1 MSQVDTES
9 APVTVTPA
17 ATYEVTLRAL
27 AEADPRIV
35 VLTAENRAAIRNLP
49 PVLGDRFIDFGI
61 CEQTMVGAAAGLALR
76 GRIPVVHALATFL
89 TLRAYEFIRTDV
101 GIAGLPVKL
110 IGAVPGF
117 LSDGNGPTHQA
128 IEDLAVMRAIPG
140 MQVFCPADERELCE
154 GLPAVLGSPSPC
166 YVRLN
171 TRAPSPAMLANA
183 GARWTAARPPFELGR
198 AEVLTDG
205 DDLAVVGAG
214 FLIPNILEGCTA
226 LRAAAGVEARALNLR
241 TLAPLDEAAIVAAAR
256 ACGLVVTVEDHLLVG
271 GIYQAVCEVLM
282 RHRVFVP
289 VVPIGLDARWFTP
302 GRLLEVLDH
311 EGFTPVRLADRFHQA
326 WTAAKAGALGSS
338 GVSGGAGAASPSGT
352 PLTDGAH
359 AGTKGMGHA

>member
-1 MSQVDTES
+1 MSQVSPTIPS
-9 APVTVTPA
+9 PTVTPA
-17 ATYEVTLRAL
+17 TTYEVTLRAL
-27 AEADPRIV
+27 AEADPRII

-49 PVLGDRFIDFGI
+49 AVLGGRFIDFGI

-89 TLRAYEFIRTDV
+89 TLRAFEFIRTDV

-110 IGAVPGF
+110 IGSVPGF

-128 IEDLAVMRAIPG
+128 IEDLALMRAIPG

-154 GLPAVLGSPSPC
+154 GLPAVLASPSPC

-171 TRAPSPAMLANA
+171 TRASSPAMLANA
-183 GARWTAARPPFELGR
+183 GARLAGAREPFTLGQ

-205 DDLAVVGAG
+205 ADLAVLGAG
-214 FLIPNILEGCTA
+214 FLVPNILEACTA
-226 LRAAAGVEARALNLR
+226 LRAAAGVEARVVNLR
-241 TLAPLDEAAIVAAAR
+241 TVAPLDEGAIVDAAR

-271 GIYQAVCEVLM
+271 GIYQAVCEVLV

-302 GRLLEVLDH
+302 GRLPEVLDH

-326 WTAAKAGALGSS
+326 WTASKVGALG
-338 GVSGGAGAASPSGT
+338 AGA
-352 PLTDGAH
+352 D
-359 AGTKGMGHA
+359 TKGTGHA

>member
-1 MSQVDTES
+1 MSQVDP
-9 APVTVTPA
+9 ARPPVAVTAA

-49 PVLGDRFIDFGI
+49 PLLGDRFIDFGI

-76 GRIPVVHALATFL
+76 GRVPVVHALATFL

-117 LSDGNGPTHQA
+117 LSDANGPTHQA

-154 GLPAVLGSPSPC
+154 GLPAVLASPSPC

-183 GARWTAARPPFELGR
+183 GARWAPARPPFELGR

-205 DDLAVVGAG
+205 DDLAVLGAG
-214 FLIPNILEGCTA
+214 FLIPNILEACTA
-226 LRAAAGVEARALNLR
+226 LRAAAGVAARAVNLR
-241 TLAPLDEAAIVAAAR
+241 TMAPLDEAAIVTAAR
-256 ACGLVVTVEDHLLVG
+256 GCGLLVTVEDHLLVG
-271 GIYQAVCEVLM
+271 GIYQAVCEVLV

-302 GRLLEVLDH
+302 GRLPEVLDH

-326 WTAAKAGALGSS
+326 WTAAKAGALGPASS
-338 GVSGGAGAASPSGT
+338 GTALAGG
-352 PLTDGAH
+352 H
-359 AGTKGMGHA
+359 RAGTKGMGHA

>member
-154 GLPAVLGSPSPC
+154 GLPAVLRNPSPC

-171 TRAPSPAMLANA
+171 TRAPTPAMLASVA
-183 GARWTAARPPFELGR
+183 TRSAATRAPFQLGR
-198 AEVLTDG
+198 AEVLTEG
-205 DDLAVVGAG
+205 DDLAVLGAG
-214 FLIPNILEGCTA
+214 FLVPNILDACTA
-226 LRAAAGVEARALNLR
+226 LHAAAGVRARAVNLR
-241 TLAPLDEAAIVAAAR
+241 TVAPLDEAAIVAAAR
-256 ACGLVVTVEDHLLVG
+256 GCGLIVTVEDHLLVG
-271 GIYQAVCEVLM
+271 GLYQAVCEVLV
-282 RHRVFVP
+282 RHRAFVP

-302 GRLLEVLDH
+302 GRLPEVLDH
-311 EGFTPVRLADRFHQA
+311 EGFSPVRLADRFHQA
-326 WTAAKAGALGSS
+326 WTAAKLGALGPFGAS
-338 GVSGGAGAASPSGT
+338 GGVGTVSSGGAVGAVGPA
-352 PLTDGAH
+352 
-359 AGTKGMGHA
+359 KGMGHV